1 MAITSLVLGVAS
13 FPAICCYGLPAVGLG
28 ITALILGRISVRKI
42 RASGGAIGGEGLAT
56 AGWITG
62 TIGAVL
68 GVIYLVSMLG
78 IFGFSFYYF
87 LTHPHVTPTP

>member
-13 FPAICCYGLPAVGLG
+13 FPAICCYGVPAIALG
-28 ITALILGRISVRKI
+28 ITALILGRVSLRKI
-42 RASGGAIGGEGLAT
+42 RASGGMLGGDGLAQ

-68 GVIYLVSMLG
+68 GVIYLVSIIG
-78 IFGFSFYYF
+78 IYGFSLYYF
-87 LTHPHVTPTP
+87 LTHPQVTPTP

>member
-13 FPAICCYGLPAVGLG
+13 FPAVCCYGVPAIGLG
-28 ITALILGRISVRKI
+28 ITALILGRVSLRRI
-42 RASGGAIGGEGLAT
+42 RASGGAIGGDGLAN

-68 GVIYLVSMLG
+68 GVIYLTSMVG
-78 IFGFSFYYF
+78 IYGFSLYYL
-87 LTHPHVTPTP
+87 LTHPHATPGP